1 MRIGFI
7 GTGSMGSMLIR
18 AFVQSTLSSEIQ
30 VVACNRSP
38 EKLAQLQTRYP
49 HLQVCATAEE
59 TVSAS
64 DVVFLCV
71 KPGDAPAVINGVL
84 PSIREDHYFVSIN
97 SAVLLEDM
105 EAVLPC
111 RVAKVIPSIT
121 QVALSGV
128 TLVMHGSRT
137 TLQERHEL
145 ESLLDA
151 ISKPVV
157 VEEADLRV
165 CSDLSSCG
173 PAFLAVLLQ
182 EFAMAAVRQGGIPRD
197 LADALVKEMTLGL
210 GKLLA
215 EEGFEFSDV
224 IRRVSVPGGIT
235 AEGIKVLQPSMSGI
249 FDQLLATTRSIAHSK
264 HGAKT
269 PVMKVELTEYED

>member
-1 MRIGFI
+1 
-7 GTGSMGSMLIR
+7 MLIR
-18 AFVQSTLSSEIQ
+18 AFSTSSLSSEIQ

-38 EKLAQLQTRYP
+38 EKLTQLQTRYP

-71 KPGDAPAVINGVL
+71 KPGDAPDVINRVL
-84 PSIREDHYFVSIN
+84 PYLRAEHTFVSIN
-97 SAVLLEDM
+97 SAVLLEEM
-105 EAVLPC
+105 EAILPC
-111 RVAKVIPSIT
+111 RVHKVIPSIT
-121 QVALSGV
+121 QVAQAGV

-137 TLQERHEL
+137 TLQERHDL
-145 ESLLDA
+145 EALLGA
-151 ISKPVV
+151 ISKPTV
-157 VEEADLRV
+157 VEEGDLRV

-182 EFAMAAVRQGGIPRD
+182 ELAMAAVRQGGIPRD
-197 LADALVKEMTLGL
+197 LADTLVKDMTHGL
-210 GKLLA
+210 GKLLT

-224 IRRVSVPGGIT
+224 IRRVAVPGGIT

-249 FDQLLATTRSIAHSK
+249 FDQLLVTTRSKAHG
-264 HGAKT
+264 HGKK
-269 PVMKVELTEYED
+269 KVVEVSEFED

>member
-1 MRIGFI
+1 
-7 GTGSMGSMLIR
+7 MLIR

-38 EKLAQLQTRYP
+38 EKLEQLQTRYP
-49 HLQVCATAEE
+49 QVQVCETAEE

-71 KPGDAPAVINGVL
+71 KPGDAPGVINQVS
-84 PSIREDHYFVSIN
+84 PFIREDHYFVSIN
-97 SAVLLEDM
+97 SHVLLEEM
-105 EAVLPC
+105 EALLPC

-121 QVALSGV
+121 QVALAGV
-128 TLVMHGSRT
+128 TLVMHGNRT
-137 TLQERHEL
+137 TIEDRHEV
-145 ESLLDA
+145 ESLLEA
-151 ISKPVV
+151 ISKPIV

-197 LADALVKEMTLGL
+197 LADALVKDMTLGL
-210 GKLLA
+210 GKLLT

-249 FDQLLATTRSIAHSK
+249 FDQLLVTTRSKAHGHK
-264 HGAKT
+264 AA
-269 PVMKVELTEYED
+269 PCKVELTEYED